1 MSSVVKFLILS
12 SFECDEDVSL
22 INITLFDH
30 IVVTIEVG
38 IASQWRQQDAQFK
51 NHHYCLM
58 SGRAFELVDVV
69 KDFN

>member
-12 SFECDEDVSL
+12 SFECGEDVSL

-30 IVVTIEVG
+30 IVVTMEVG
-38 IASQWRQQDAQFK
+38 IANQWRQQGGQFK
-51 NHHYCLM
+51 NHHY
-58 SGRAFELVDVV
+58 SGRAFELVKVV